1 MLVIRLAHGL
11 RGASDERGAV
21 LVMVVLWLP
30 VLLVFFMFVADVGN
44 WFVHRR
50 HLQMQADA
58 GALAGGG
65 VFRIPCDDT
74 PVLSETRDYSGDPSV
89 GSIKN
94 VQIPPTDPANV
105 HVLINSTSYWNEGGT
120 DFSDGGSPC
129 TTKFVD
135 VKATEANLP
144 WFMRLAFVPAI
155 QAHARVS
162 LLQKTSASGSLPIA
176 VPDVRPR
183 DAAAFIV
190 NESTGAILSSSKLT
204 NEGPA
209 TMNGV
214 SLTKWDATMPNFD
227 TSVGGGVKNVGIV
240 FALSGTLGWSIS
252 GSLSTVCA
260 QPLVVCYSNNGSTG
274 LVYMHGYSP
283 AATGT
288 ATVPVVRNLGLFA
301 AGGAPCGDTSSPS
314 FVLNGGCTVGVRAQ
328 IDWGTG
334 ATPPA
339 AAEVKVANLGCP
351 NSGNP
356 KGCTMTYN
364 TTGPDAG
371 YWVTTQY
378 PTIASLAGPQSI
390 DFNWATGTG
399 GGKISGTITGASRV
413 FSANP
418 AVTSSGPIQ
427 FAQAIVDGVI
437 GPSSLTFGTH
447 TNVSVAI
454 GVAGN
459 LKNDSSFNDPTQL
472 LRVADP
478 SGSQNYAIDCDPAP
492 RNFHDEIATG
502 CQTPYQ
508 LNTGQVCPNTVVPLN
523 CAAIETGDKVGQLR
537 QGMNDRFA
545 SCPPNNWTNP
555 GDPTQFPDI
564 QPGDP
569 RAIPI
574 ILVPFGSFKA
584 SGSGYV
590 PVTDFGTF
598 YVTGWDYVG
607 GEPCADNEPFP
618 GPGTD
623 SKGDLWGHFIKY
635 VDSINTG
642 GTGDVCDF
650 GSFGTCVPVLT
661 Q

>member
-1 MLVIRLAHGL
+1 
-11 RGASDERGAV
+11 
-21 LVMVVLWLP
+21 MVVLWLP

-65 VFRIPCDDT
+65 VFRIPCTDT
-74 PVLSETRDYSGDPSV
+74 PVLSETRNYSGDPSV
-89 GSIKN
+89 GPVYN
-94 VQIPPTDPANV
+94 AQIPPTDSANV

-162 LLQKTSASGSLPIA
+162 ILQKTSATGSLPIA

-214 SLTKWDATMPNFD
+214 SLTKWDATMPDF
-227 TSVGGGVKNVGIV
+227 SAAGPNVGIV
-240 FALSGTLGWSIS
+240 FALSGTLSWSIS
-252 GSLSTVCA
+252 GGLSAVCG
-260 QPLVVCYSNNGSTG
+260 QPLVVCYSSNGSTG
-274 LVYMHGYSP
+274 LVYLHGYSP
-283 AATGT
+283 TATGT
-288 ATVPVVRNLGLFA
+288 GTAPVVRNLGLFA
-301 AGGAPCGDTSSPS
+301 AGGAPCGDTSAPS
-314 FVLNGGCTVGVRAQ
+314 FVLNGSCTLGVRAQ

-351 NSGNP
+351 GSSNP
-356 KGCTMTYN
+356 KGCTMTYK

-371 YWVTTQY
+371 YWVTTEY
-378 PTIASLAGPQSI
+378 PTVASGLGPQSI
-390 DFNWATGTG
+390 DFNWQTGTG

-413 FSANP
+413 FAANP

-437 GPSSLTFGTH
+437 GPSSVTFGTH
-447 TNVSVAI
+447 SASVAI

-459 LKNDSSFNDPTQL
+459 LENDSSFNDPTQL

-478 SGSQNYAIDCDPAP
+478 SGSQNYAIDCDIG

-545 SCPPNNWTNP
+545 SCPANNWTNP

-590 PVTDFGTF
+590 PVVDFGTF

-607 GEPCADNEPFP
+607 GNPPCLDNEPFP

-623 SKGDLWGHFIKY
+623 TKGDLWGHFIKY

-642 GTGDVCDF
+642 GTGDLCDF

>member
-1 MLVIRLAHGL
+1 M
-11 RGASDERGAV
+11 
-21 LVMVVLWLP
+21 
-30 VLLVFFMFVADVGN
+30 
-44 WFVHRR
+44 
-50 HLQMQADA
+50 
-58 GALAGGG
+58 
-65 VFRIPCDDT
+65 
-74 PVLSETRDYSGDPSV
+74 
-89 GSIKN
+89 
-94 VQIPPTDPANV
+94 
-105 HVLINSTSYWNEGGT
+105 
-120 DFSDGGSPC
+120 
-129 TTKFVD
+129 
-135 VKATEANLP
+135 KATEANLP

-162 LLQKTSASGSLPIA
+162 LLQKTSAAGSLPIA

-214 SLTKWDATMPNFD
+214 SLTKWDATMPDFD
-227 TSVGGGVKNVGIV
+227 SSVGGGVKNVGIV

-252 GSLSTVCA
+252 GSLSTVCG

-283 AATGT
+283 TATGT

-301 AGGAPCGDTSSPS
+301 AGGAPCGDTSAPS

-356 KGCTMTYN
+356 KGCVMTYN
-364 TTGPDAG
+364 TTGPNAG

-437 GPSSLTFGTH
+437 GPSSVTFGTH
-447 TNVSVAI
+447 SASVAI

-459 LKNDSSFNDPTQL
+459 LENDSSFNDPTQL

-607 GEPCADNEPFP
+607 SEPCADNEPFP

-642 GTGDVCDF
+642 GTGAVCDF

>member
-1 MLVIRLAHGL
+1 VIGLAQRIRAESG
-11 RGASDERGAV
+11 ERGAV

-30 VLLVFFMFVADVGN
+30 VVLVFFMFVADVGN

-65 VFRIPCDDT
+65 NFRIPCVDT
-74 PVLSETRDYSGDPSV
+74 PVESDTRWYAGDPSV
-89 GSIKN
+89 SSTIN
-94 VQIPPTDPANV
+94 NQIPPTDPANV
-105 HVLINSTSYWNEGGT
+105 HVLINSTSYWDEGGT

-135 VKATEANLP
+135 VKITEANLP

-155 QAHARVS
+155 RAHARVS
-162 LLQKTSASGSLPIA
+162 LLQKTSAFGSLPIA

-183 DAAAFIV
+183 DAAAFII
-190 NESTGAILSSSKLT
+190 NEATQEVLSRAKLT
-204 NEGPA
+204 NSGPA
-209 TMNGV
+209 TLNGQ
-214 SLTKWDATMPNFD
+214 SLTKWDASMPDFD
-227 TSVGGGVKNVGIV
+227 VSAPNIGVV
-240 FALSGTLGWSIS
+240 FALSGTTGWSIS
-252 GSLSTVCA
+252 GSLATVCG
-260 QPLVVCYSNNGSTG
+260 QQLVVCYYNNGSSG
-274 LVYMHGYSP
+274 LIYMHGYSP
-283 AATGT
+283 SATGT
-288 ATVPVVRNLGLFA
+288 ATAPIVKNLGLFA
-301 AGGAPCGDTSSPS
+301 AGGAPCGDASAPL
-314 FVLNGGCTVGVRAQ
+314 FVLNGGCTIGVRAQ

-339 AAEVKVANLGCP
+339 AAVVKIPGFSCP

-356 KGCTMTYN
+356 KGCTMTFN
-364 TTGPDAG
+364 AASG
-371 YWVTTQY
+371 YWETQTAGQY
-378 PTIASLAGPQSI
+378 PVIPSAAGPQSI
-390 DFNWATGTG
+390 SFEWSTGTG
-399 GGKISGTITGASRV
+399 GGKISGTITGVSRV

-437 GPSSLTFGTH
+437 GPSSLANGTH
-447 TNVSVAI
+447 TASVAI
-454 GVAGN
+454 GVKGN
-459 LKNDSSFNDPTQL
+459 LENDSHFNDPTQL

-478 SGSQNYAIDCDPAP
+478 SGSQNFAIDCDPAP

-502 CQTPYQ
+502 CQTTYQ
-508 LNTGQVCPNTVVPLN
+508 LNTGQACPNTILPLN

-564 QPGDP
+564 QSGDP
-569 RAIPI
+569 RAISI

-584 SGSGYV
+584 SGSGWV
-590 PVTDFGTF
+590 PVVDFGTF

-607 GEPCADNEPFP
+607 GNPPCADNEPFP

-623 SKGDLWGHFIKY
+623 SRGDLWGHFIKY

-642 GTGDVCDF
+642 GTGGSCDF
-650 GSFGTCVPVLT
+650 SSFGTCVAVLT
-661 Q
+661 E

>member
-1 MLVIRLAHGL
+1 
-11 RGASDERGAV
+11 
-21 LVMVVLWLP
+21 
-30 VLLVFFMFVADVGN
+30 
-44 WFVHRR
+44 
-50 HLQMQADA
+50 
-58 GALAGGG
+58 
-65 VFRIPCDDT
+65 
-74 PVLSETRDYSGDPSV
+74 
-89 GSIKN
+89 
-94 VQIPPTDPANV
+94 
-105 HVLINSTSYWNEGGT
+105 
-120 DFSDGGSPC
+120 
-129 TTKFVD
+129 
-135 VKATEANLP
+135 
-144 WFMRLAFVPAI
+144 
-155 QAHARVS
+155 
-162 LLQKTSASGSLPIA
+162 
-176 VPDVRPR
+176 
-183 DAAAFIV
+183 
-190 NESTGAILSSSKLT
+190 
-204 NEGPA
+204 
-209 TMNGV
+209 
-214 SLTKWDATMPNFD
+214 
-227 TSVGGGVKNVGIV
+227 
-240 FALSGTLGWSIS
+240 
-252 GSLSTVCA
+252 
-260 QPLVVCYSNNGSTG
+260 
-274 LVYMHGYSP
+274 
-283 AATGT
+283 
-288 ATVPVVRNLGLFA
+288 VRNLGLFA

-314 FVLNGGCTVGVRAQ
+314 FVLNGSCTVGVRAQ

-351 NSGNP
+351 GSGNP
-356 KGCTMTYN
+356 KGCVMTFN
-364 TTGPDAG
+364 ATGPNAG
-371 YWVTTQY
+371 YWVTTQF

-437 GPSSLTFGTH
+437 GPSSVTFGTH
-447 TNVSVAI
+447 SASVAI

-459 LKNDSSFNDPTQL
+459 LENDSSFNDPTQL

-478 SGSQNYAIDCDPAP
+478 SGSQNFAIDCDPSP

-502 CQTPYQ
+502 CQTAYQ
-508 LNTGQVCPNTVVPLN
+508 LNTGQACPNSVIPLN

-545 SCPPNNWTNP
+545 SCPANNWTNP

-569 RAIPI
+569 RAISI

-590 PVTDFGTF
+590 PIVDFGTF

-607 GEPCADNEPFP
+607 QKPCPDNEAFP

-650 GSFGTCVPVLT
+650 GSFGTCVAVLT

>member
-1 MLVIRLAHGL
+1 MLVIRLAHVL

-65 VFRIPCDDT
+65 VFRIPCTDT
-74 PVLSETRDYSGDPSV
+74 PVLSETRNYSGDPSV
-89 GSIKN
+89 GPVYN
-94 VQIPPTDPANV
+94 AQIPPTDSANI

-129 TTKFVD
+129 VTKFVD

-162 LLQKTSASGSLPIA
+162 LLQKSSATGSLPIA

-183 DAAAFIV
+183 AAAAFII
-190 NESTGAILSSSKLT
+190 NESTQAILSRSSLT
-204 NEGPA
+204 NEGAA
-209 TMNGV
+209 TMNGA
-214 SLTKWDATMPNFD
+214 SLTKWDATMPSFNN
-227 TSVGGGVKNVGIV
+227 TSVSNVGVV
-240 FALSGTLGWSIS
+240 FALSGTTSWSTS
-252 GSLSTVCA
+252 GSLATVCA
-260 QPLVVCYSNNGSTG
+260 QPLVVCYYNNGSNG

-283 AATGT
+283 TATGT
-288 ATVPVVRNLGLFA
+288 ATAPVVRNLGLFA
-301 AGGAPCGDTSSPS
+301 AGGAPCGDTSAPS

-339 AAEVKVANLGCP
+339 AADVRVANLGCP
-351 NSGNP
+351 SSGNP
-356 KGCTMTYN
+356 KGCTMTFN
-364 TTGPDAG
+364 ATGPNAG
-371 YWVTTQY
+371 YWVTTQF

-437 GPSSLTFGTH
+437 GPSSVAFGTSH
-447 TNVSVAI
+447 SASVAI

-459 LKNDSSFNDPTQL
+459 LENDSSFNDPTQL

-478 SGSQNYAIDCDPAP
+478 SGSQNFAIDCDPSP
-492 RNFHDEIATG
+492 RTFHDEIATG
-502 CQTPYQ
+502 CQTAYQ
-508 LNTGQVCPNTVVPLN
+508 LNTGQACPNSVIPLN

-545 SCPPNNWTNP
+545 SCPVNNWTNP

-569 RAIPI
+569 RAISI

-590 PVTDFGTF
+590 PIVDFGTF

-607 GEPCADNEPFP
+607 QKPCPDNEAFP

-642 GTGDVCDF
+642 GTGGVCDF
-650 GSFGTCVPVLT
+650 GSFGTCVAVLT

>member
-94 VQIPPTDPANV
+94 VQIPPTDAANV

-135 VKATEANLP
+135 VKATEVNLP

-283 AATGT
+283 TAAGT

-339 AAEVKVANLGCP
+339 AAEVKVPNLGCP
-351 NSGNP
+351 GSGNP

-364 TTGPDAG
+364 TTGPNAG

-399 GGKISGTITGASRV
+399 GGKISGTITGAS
-413 FSANP
+413 
-418 AVTSSGPIQ
+418 
-427 FAQAIVDGVI
+427 
-437 GPSSLTFGTH
+437 
-447 TNVSVAI
+447 
-454 GVAGN
+454 
-459 LKNDSSFNDPTQL
+459 
-472 LRVADP
+472 
-478 SGSQNYAIDCDPAP
+478 
-492 RNFHDEIATG
+492 
-502 CQTPYQ
+502 
-508 LNTGQVCPNTVVPLN
+508 
-523 CAAIETGDKVGQLR
+523 
-537 QGMNDRFA
+537 A
-545 SCPPNNWTNP
+545 S
-555 GDPTQFPDI
+555 
-564 QPGDP
+564 
-569 RAIPI
+569 
-574 ILVPFGSFKA
+574 
-584 SGSGYV
+584 
-590 PVTDFGTF
+590 
-598 YVTGWDYVG
+598 
-607 GEPCADNEPFP
+607 
-618 GPGTD
+618 
-623 SKGDLWGHFIKY
+623 
-635 VDSINTG
+635 
-642 GTGDVCDF
+642 
-650 GSFGTCVPVLT
+650 
-661 Q
+661 